1 MRCLPTS
8 PHYHSLVLGL
18 GSPQLLYHLGSL
30 LTPGHSGGTTNVL
43 QDHQGQGAG
52 IPCHSS
58 INTDRRGEPG
68 MKREECVKM
77 EVDMMVV
84 AV

>member
-1 MRCLPTS
+1 M
-8 PHYHSLVLGL
+8 
-18 GSPQLLYHLGSL
+18 YHLGSL
-30 LTPGHSGGTTNVL
+30 LTPGHSGGTTNVHPRQVL